1 MSFKTILVV
10 NMFKLHVLKKAE
22 SRGEVCNSQ
31 SMGLVYTM
39 QPSIDISSHWVFSE

>member
-22 SRGEVCNSQ
+22 GEGEVCNSQ
-31 SMGLVYTM
+31 DTGLVSYL
-39 QPSIDISSHWVFSE
+39 